1 MPDNENFVPQNIREQ
16 ELTNNYMHRLSSYV
30 NRDQGFVKLIRGL
43 ESYLSNAGG
52 VLAYTIDKHN
62 QPAQNI
68 DDNTDIAYLARLVN
82 KLGISLDYF
91 PSDYFTNTN
100 MSVNGVWVF
109 NNTPTLT
116 TQLSQD
122 INFICNDVQYS
133 EIRQSGYNSNG
144 SIQFVRTSD
153 SAIVTAYNSTS
164 GGWQDNVYK
173 TIDFGTS
180 QIVSQEFYN
189 FLSNTATTQ
198 DEQLDSRLTTLRSLY
213 LLAIRGAV
221 INRVGN
227 ATKAQLQQALQTMY
241 EQADIEIVDGGL
253 DESVGL
259 MSVTVNIKGITT
271 SLNSAVLSLYLKQN
285 ITGVQEQFNFD
296 VSGVGVF
303 APVISNG
310 ESGDNNLIE
319 FVRGEDSED
328 EDSLWKYFTD
338 NPTLPY
344 GYDSEDKAKAFGMG
358 GYMWADVQK
367 TGTGDNEFVDS
378 SHIPPVPTTSADPT
392 YLGTAFWMIQLITY

>member
-1 MPDNENFVPQNIREQ
+1 MPDNETFVPQDQREQ
-16 ELTNNYMHRLSSYV
+16 ELTNNYMYRLSSYV
-30 NRDQGFVKLIRGL
+30 NRDAGFVKLIRGL
-43 ESYLSNAGG
+43 ESYISNAGG
-52 VLAYTIDKHN
+52 VLAYTVDEHN
-62 QPAQNI
+62 QPAQKI
-68 DDNTDIAYLARLVN
+68 DDNTDIAYLERLVN

-109 NNTPTLT
+109 NDTPTLA
-116 TQLSQD
+116 TQITQD
-122 INFICNDVQYS
+122 INFICNDIQYS
-133 EIRQSGYNSNG
+133 QIRQSGYNNNG
-144 SIQFVRTSD
+144 SIQFVRAAD
-153 SAIVTAYNSTS
+153 DEIVTAYNSTS
-164 GGWQDNVYK
+164 GGWQDTAYK

-189 FLSNTATTQ
+189 FLTNTATPQETQ
-198 DEQLDSRLTTLRSLY
+198 VDSRLTTLRTLY
-213 LLAIRGAV
+213 LLAVRGAV

-227 ATKAQLQQALQTMY
+227 ATKAQLQEALQTMY

-303 APVISNG
+303 APVNATQGTSV
-310 ESGDNNLIE
+310 DNINELDTGTE
-319 FVRGEDSED
+319 
-328 EDSLWKYFTD
+328 LQTYFTS

-344 GYDSEDKAKAFGMG
+344 GYDSTDSAKQFGMG
-358 GYMWADVQK
+358 GYMWAGVQES
-367 TGTGDNEFVDS
+367 GTGYNNFVDT
-378 SHIPPVPTTSADPT
+378 SHIPPVPATSDNPT
-392 YLGTAFWMIQLITY
+392 YLGTAFWMIQLI

>member
-1 MPDNENFVPQNIREQ
+1 MPDNETFVPQDQREQ

-30 NRDQGFVKLIRGL
+30 NRDEAFVKLISGL
-43 ESYLSNAGG
+43 ESYISNAGG
-52 VLAYTIDKHN
+52 VLAYTVDEHN
-62 QPAQNI
+62 QPAQKI
-68 DDNTDIAYLARLVN
+68 DDNTDIAYLERLVN

-100 MSVNGVWVF
+100 MSVNGRWIF
-109 NNTPTLT
+109 NDTPTLT
-116 TQLSQD
+116 TQIYQD
-122 INFICNDVQYS
+122 VIFICNGIQYNQ
-133 EIRQSGYNSNG
+133 IRQSGYSSDG
-144 SIQFVRTSD
+144 SIQFVRAAD
-153 SAIVTAYNSTS
+153 DEIVTVYNSTS

-173 TIDFGTS
+173 TIDFGNS
-180 QIVSQEFYN
+180 QLVSESFYN
-189 FLSNTATTQ
+189 FLTASATPQETQ
-198 DEQLDSRLTTLRSLY
+198 INSRLTTLRTLY

-227 ATKAQLQQALQTMY
+227 ATKAQLQEALQTMY
-241 EQADIEIVDGGL
+241 EQADIEIIDGGL

-303 APVISNG
+303 APVNSTQGTSVDTINELDTGTELQTYFIS
-310 ESGDNNLIE
+310 
-319 FVRGEDSED
+319 
-328 EDSLWKYFTD
+328 

-344 GYDSEDKAKAFGMG
+344 GYDSTDSAKQFGMG
-358 GYMWADVQK
+358 GYMWADAQQN
-367 TGTGDNEFVDS
+367 GTGDNNFVDT
-378 SHIPPVPTTSADPT
+378 SHIPPVPATSEDPT
-392 YLGTAFWMIQLITY
+392 YLGTAFWMIQLI

>member
-1 MPDNENFVPQNIREQ
+1 MPDNETFIPQDQREQ
-16 ELTNNYMHRLSSYV
+16 ELTNNYMYRLSSYV
-30 NRDQGFVKLIRGL
+30 NRDEGFVKLIRGL
-43 ESYLSNAGG
+43 ESYISNAGG
-52 VLAYTIDKHN
+52 VLAYTVDEHN
-62 QPAQNI
+62 QPAQKI
-68 DDNTDIAYLARLVN
+68 DDNTDIAYLERLVN

-100 MSVNGVWVF
+100 MSVNGQWIF
-109 NNTPTLT
+109 NDTPTLT
-116 TQLSQD
+116 TQITQD
-122 INFICNDVQYS
+122 INFICNDIQYS
-133 EIRQSGYNSNG
+133 QIRQSGYNSNG
-144 SIQFVRTSD
+144 SIQFVRAAD
-153 SAIVTAYNSTS
+153 DEIITAYNSTS
-164 GGWQDNVYK
+164 GGWQDTAYK

-198 DEQLDSRLTTLRSLY
+198 EEQFDSRLTTLRTLY
-213 LLAIRGAV
+213 LLAVRGAV

-227 ATKAQLQQALQTMY
+227 ATKAQLQEALQTMY
-241 EQADIEIVDGGL
+241 EQADIEIIDGGL

-303 APVISNG
+303 APVNATQG
-310 ESGDNNLIE
+310 TDVDNITELNTGTEL
-319 FVRGEDSED
+319 
-328 EDSLWKYFTD
+328 KAYFTS

-344 GYDSEDKAKAFGMG
+344 GYDSNTDSGKQFGMG
-358 GYMWADVQK
+358 GYMWAGVQES
-367 TGTGDNEFVDS
+367 GTGDNNFVDT
-378 SHIPPVPTTSADPT
+378 SHIPPVPTTSEDPT
-392 YLGTAFWMIQLITY
+392 YLGTAFWMIQLI

>member
-1 MPDNENFVPQNIREQ
+1 MPDNETFVPQDQREQ
-16 ELTNNYMHRLSSYV
+16 ELTNNYMYRLSSYV
-30 NRDQGFVKLIRGL
+30 NRDEGFVKLIRGL
-43 ESYLSNAGG
+43 ESYISNAGG
-52 VLAYTIDKHN
+52 VLAYIVDEHN
-62 QPAQNI
+62 QPAQKI
-68 DDNTDIAYLARLVN
+68 DDNTDIAYLERLVN

-100 MSVNGVWVF
+100 MSINGQWIF
-109 NNTPTLT
+109 NDTPTLT
-116 TQLSQD
+116 TQIYQD
-122 INFICNDVQYS
+122 VIFICNGIQYNQ
-133 EIRQSGYNSNG
+133 IRQSGYNSDG
-144 SIQFVRTSD
+144 SIQFMRAAD
-153 SAIVTAYNSTS
+153 DEIVTAYNSTS
-164 GGWQDNVYK
+164 GGWQDTAYK

-180 QIVSQEFYN
+180 QIVLQEFYN
-189 FLSNTATTQ
+189 FLTNTATPQETQ
-198 DEQLDSRLTTLRSLY
+198 IDSRLTTLRTLY
-213 LLAIRGAV
+213 LLAVRGAV

-310 ESGDNNLIE
+310 ESGDNNFIE
-319 FVRGEDSED
+319 FVRGEEKDT

-344 GYDSEDKAKAFGMG
+344 GYDSEDDAKAFGMG
-358 GYMWADVQK
+358 GYMWADAQQS
-367 TGTGDNEFVDS
+367 GTGDNNFVDS

-392 YLGTAFWMIQLITY
+392 YLGTAFWMIQLI

>member
-16 ELTNNYMHRLSSYV
+16 ELTNNYMNRLSSYV
-30 NRDQGFVKLIRGL
+30 NRDEGFVKLIRGL
-43 ESYLSNAGG
+43 ESYISNAGG
-52 VLAYTIDKHN
+52 VLAYTVDEHN

-109 NNTPTLT
+109 NDTPTLT
-116 TQLSQD
+116 TQVYQD
-122 INFICNDVQYS
+122 VNFICDNIQYN

-144 SIQFVRTSD
+144 SIQFVRTVD
-153 SAIVTAYNSTS
+153 SEIIDVYNSTS

-173 TIDFGTS
+173 TINFGTS

-241 EQADIEIVDGGL
+241 EQADIEIIDGGL

-271 SLNSAVLSLYLKQN
+271 SLNSAVLSLYLKQD

-303 APVISNG
+303 APVNATEGTS
-310 ESGDNNLIE
+310 
-319 FVRGEDSED
+319 VDSINELD
-328 EDSLWKYFTD
+328 TGTELQTYFTS

-344 GYDSEDKAKAFGMG
+344 GYDSEDSGKEFGMA
-358 GYMWADVQK
+358 GYMWAGVQES
-367 TGTGDNEFVDS
+367 GTGDNNFVDS

-392 YLGTAFWMIQLITY
+392 YLGTAFWMIQLI